1 MMASLPNMKGLR
13 VEKATASLLGI
24 SPSLSLSSL
33 LCLHLLPIDFKWHGN
48 YDFSLM
54 SRKCPSCLYLLIEPL
69 LQHGIVLEARSLL
82 GIGQHLVLLK
92 ECPVL
97 EKSFS
102 STELTTRSAV
112 SCFHNDSIDSSY
124 LIFMPILLGEPGLWY
139 ICDYSDRYLSCF
151 TVISVIMALSA
162 RRPSAGAL
170 DPLEQ
175 PLHALSQMLAAYARH
190 FVREIHRAS
199 TGKYCRFWK
208 SCRLSC
214 LVQPKHA
221 RTKEST

>member
-1 MMASLPNMKGLR
+1 MSYDGF
-13 VEKATASLLGI
+13 
-24 SPSLSLSSL
+24 SPQHERSQGRKNNGFIAWHFSFSLSLPCSASISFL
-33 LCLHLLPIDFKWHGN
+33 LTSNDMGN
-48 YDFSLM
+48 YDLSLM
-54 SRKCPSCLYLLIEPL
+54 SRKCPSCLYLPIETL

-97 EKSFS
+97 EKSIS
-102 STELTTRSAV
+102 STELTTCSAV

-124 LIFMPILLGEPGLWY
+124 LIFMPILLEEPGLWY
-139 ICDYSDRYLSCF
+139 TCDYFDWYLSCF

-199 TGKYCRFWK
+199 TGKYCRF
-208 SCRLSC
+208 
-214 LVQPKHA
+214 
-221 RTKEST
+221 